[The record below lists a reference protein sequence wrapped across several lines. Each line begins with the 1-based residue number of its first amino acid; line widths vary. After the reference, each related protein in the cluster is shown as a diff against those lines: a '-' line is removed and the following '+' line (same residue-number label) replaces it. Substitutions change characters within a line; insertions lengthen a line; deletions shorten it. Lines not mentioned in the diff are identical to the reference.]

1 MTQPVQTE
9 QPPDP
14 GEELQKQLQYIRLW
28 RVSVRLEY
36 ASLAAI
42 AVLALLFI
50 FLTAFASAQTDP
62 PAALSFTN
70 ATAESGFRIV
80 G

>member
-42 AVLALLFI
+42 AVFVLLEKVLPFGARAGRVTGGLLVLAGLLVLFQ
-50 FLTAFASAQTDP
+50 A
-62 PAALSFTN
+62 
-70 ATAESGFRIV
+70 
-80 G
+80 